1 VKFNTQINPNMNVS
15 CKYLLSLAVLL
26 VLQTQLRANLV
37 PGLQNW
43 SYSGDALYS
52 TVAELPPG
60 VPDVVIFNTG
70 NSIPN
75 GSIADSFATV
85 AGDEYQVDFDYST
98 GTAPDATAQQLAY
111 SALGNALLAGGAVT
125 GPLDPLQGG
134 PDFDSIPSFVP
145 TTFSFDF
152 TADSP
157 ATTLQFSDLDT
168 NQTISEDGDL
178 YNVCVVQTGI
188 ASVPEQGS
196 AAMLLGFALVGIGSI
211 RFWRR
216 Q

>member
-1 VKFNTQINPNMNVS
+1 MPEIANTQLSPNMNVT
-15 CKYLLSLAVLL
+15 CRCLLSSTFLL
-26 VLQTQLRANLV
+26 LIQIPLRANLV

-60 VPDVVIFNTG
+60 VPDVVIFNAG

-111 SALGNALLAGGAVT
+111 SALGNTLLAGGAVT
-125 GPLDPLQGG
+125 GPLDPLQGA
-134 PDFDSIPSFVP
+134 PDFDSIPVLC
-145 TTFSFDF
+145 
-152 TADSP
+152 ADH
-157 ATTLQFSDLDT
+157 F
-168 NQTISEDGDL
+168 
-178 YNVCVVQTGI
+178 
-188 ASVPEQGS
+188 
-196 AAMLLGFALVGIGSI
+196 
-211 RFWRR
+211 
-216 Q
+216 

>member
-1 VKFNTQINPNMNVS
+1 MNVT
-15 CKYLLSLAVLL
+15 CRCLLSSTFLL
-26 VLQTQLRANLV
+26 LIQIPLRANLV

-111 SALGNALLAGGAVT
+111 SALGNTLLAGGAVT

-152 TADSP
+152 TADSS

-178 YNVCVVQTGI
+178 YDVSVVQIGT
-188 ASVPEQGS
+188 ASVPDQGS
-196 AAMLLGFALVGIGSI
+196 AALLLGFSLVGIGSI
-211 RFWRR
+211 RLRR
-216 Q
+216 SR